1 MGKANENWFST
12 ILKELGVLKGDQW
25 KNFENLIQGI
35 SVGTFNLMRSEEE
48 YYIFT
53 FYRKNNKTLVSEF
66 LG

>member
-25 KNFENLIQGI
+25 KNFENLIQEI
-35 SVGTFNLMRSEEE
+35 NVGTFNLMRSEEQ

-53 FYRKNNKTLVSEF
+53 VFCKNNKILVSEF
-66 LG
+66 HG